1 MVGRLFCIVTD
12 NRELHEMIASQTST
26 IDVEVNME
34 HAKKLKLINDDA
46 VQAQY
51 HHTRYNATLTKPA
64 SKIPYPIQIIRIKDL
79 VVLLGLS
86 RSTIYNKIN
95 PRSRWYDKRFPMPLR
110 LGGASIGWLLADIEE
125 WLHSLS

>member
-1 MVGRLFCIVTD
+1 
-12 NRELHEMIASQTST
+12 
-26 IDVEVNME
+26 ME

-51 HHTRYNATLTKPA
+51 HYTRYNATLTKPA

-95 PRSRWYDKRFPMPLR
+95 PRSWWYDKRFPTPLR

>member
-1 MVGRLFCIVTD
+1 MVSNIFYIATD
-12 NRELHEMIASQTST
+12 NRSMHEMIGSLTSK

-34 HAKKLKLINDDA
+34 HSKKLSFMNDDA

-51 HHTRYNATLTKPA
+51 HHTRYNAALTKPA
-64 SKIPYPIQIIRIKDL
+64 SKMPYPIQIIRMKDL

>member
-1 MVGRLFCIVTD
+1 MVSNIFYIATD
-12 NRELHEMIASQTST
+12 NRSMHGMIASLTST

-34 HAKKLKLINDDA
+34 HAKKLTHINDDA

-51 HHTRYNATLTKPA
+51 HHTRYNAALTKPA
-64 SKIPYPIQIIRIKDL
+64 SKIPYPIQVIRMKDL

-95 PRSRWYDKRFPMPLR
+95 PRSRWYDNRFPAPRR
-110 LGGASIGWLLADIEE
+110 LGGASIGWLLADIEA

>member
-1 MVGRLFCIVTD
+1 
-12 NRELHEMIASQTST
+12 
-26 IDVEVNME
+26 ME

-51 HHTRYNATLTKPA
+51 HYTRYNATLTKPA

-95 PRSRWYDKRFPMPLR
+95 PRSRWYDKRFPTPLR

>member
-1 MVGRLFCIVTD
+1 MVSRIFCIVTD

-34 HAKKLKLINDDA
+34 YEKKTKFINDNA
-46 VQAQY
+46 QQAQY
-51 HHTRYNATLTKPA
+51 HHTRYNAALTKPA
-64 SKIPYPIQIIRIKDL
+64 PKTSYPIQVIRMKDL
-79 VVLLGLS
+79 VVMLGLS

-95 PRSRWYDKRFPMPLR
+95 PRSRWNDNRFPAPRR

>member
-1 MVGRLFCIVTD
+1 
-12 NRELHEMIASQTST
+12 
-26 IDVEVNME
+26 ME
-34 HAKKLKLINDDA
+34 YEKKTKFINDNA
-46 VQAQY
+46 QQAQY
-51 HHTRYNATLTKPA
+51 HHTLYNAALTKPEP
-64 SKIPYPIQIIRIKDL
+64 KTPYPIQVIRMKDL

-110 LGGASIGWLLADIEE
+110 LGGASIGWLLADIEA

>member
-1 MVGRLFCIVTD
+1 MVGRIFCIVTD

-51 HHTRYNATLTKPA
+51 HHTRYNAALTKPG
-64 SKIPYPIQIIRIKDL
+64 
-79 VVLLGLS
+79 LGLS
-86 RSTIYNKIN
+86 RSTIYNKMN
-95 PRSRWYDKRFPMPLR
+95 PRSRWYDNRFPAPRR
-110 LGGASIGWLLADIEE
+110 LGGSSIGWLLADIEE

>member
-1 MVGRLFCIVTD
+1 
-12 NRELHEMIASQTST
+12 
-26 IDVEVNME
+26 ME
-34 HAKKLKLINDDA
+34 HSKKLNFINDDA

-51 HHTRYNATLTKPA
+51 HHTRYNAELTKPA
-64 SKIPYPIQIIRIKDL
+64 SKMPYPIQVIRMKDL

-86 RSTIYNKIN
+86 RSTIYNKMN
-95 PRSRWYDKRFPMPLR
+95 PHSRWYDKRFPTPLR